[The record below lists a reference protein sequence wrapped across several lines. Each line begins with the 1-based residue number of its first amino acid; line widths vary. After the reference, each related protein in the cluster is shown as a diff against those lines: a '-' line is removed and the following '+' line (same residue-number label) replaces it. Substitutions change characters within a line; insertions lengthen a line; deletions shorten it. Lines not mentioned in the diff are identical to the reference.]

1 MTIVLGFSGKKQ
13 SGKDTLLGNI
23 SPMLN
28 GTVKKYS
35 FADGLKIFLVEVM
48 GLRAEQVWGTDEQK
62 SSKTLYL
69 WENLPEFIR
78 WENGGRWVEY
88 CGTLEQQL
96 PLFENSIA
104 STNNF
109 SPEKI
114 YWGLKSKNNDSCY
127 PIKLRSGHMTGRELM
142 QVLGTDMCRRMFSQ
156 FIWVHA
162 TFRAI
167 ERDNVDFAVIPD
179 LRFPSELHGVKSC
192 GGLVVRLMRNISEGD
207 EHPSETSLD
216 DYDWS
221 FLKDNVLIVPREFGI
236 EQTKEFVWNW
246 ISNKMEGKQ

>member
-13 SGKDTLLGNI
+13 SGKDTLLTSI

-28 GTVKKYS
+28 GTVKRYS
-35 FADGLKIFLVEVM
+35 FADGLKNFLVDIM
-48 GLRAEQVWGTDEQK
+48 GLRHEQVWGTDEQK
-62 SSKTLYL
+62 NSKTSYL

-88 CGTLEQQL
+88 CGTLDQQL

-114 YWGLKSKNNDSCY
+114 YWGLKSKNNEACS
-127 PIKLRSGHMTGRELM
+127 PTKLRSGHMTGRELM
-142 QVLGTDMCRRMFSQ
+142 QVFGTDMCRRMFSQ

-167 ERDNVDFAVIPD
+167 EKDNADFAIIPD
-179 LRFPSELHGVKSC
+179 LRFPSELQGVKSC
-192 GGLVVRLMRNISEGD
+192 GGTVIRLTRDVSQGD
-207 EHPSETSLD
+207 EHPSETALD

-221 FLKDNVLIVPREFGI
+221 SLENNVLLVPGDFDI
-236 EQTKEFVWNW
+236 EQTKEFVWKW
-246 ISNKMEGKQ
+246 LSVRLESR

>member
-13 SGKDTLLGNI
+13 SGKDTLLNNI
-23 SPMLN
+23 SSMLQ

-35 FADGLKIFLVEVM
+35 FADGLKNFLVDVM
-48 GLRAEQVWGTDEQK
+48 GLRPEQVWGTDEQK
-62 SSKTLYL
+62 NSKTQYL

-88 CGTLEQQL
+88 CGSLEQQL

-104 STNNF
+104 STNRF

-114 YWGLKSKNNDSCY
+114 YWGLKSKGNDACS
-127 PIKLRSGHMTGRELM
+127 PIKLRSGHMSGRELM
-142 QVLGTDMCRRMFSQ
+142 QVFGTDMCRRMFSQ
-156 FIWVHA
+156 FIWVHS

-167 ERDNVDFAVIPD
+167 QKDNADFAIIPD
-179 LRFPSELHGVKSC
+179 LRFPSELQGVESC
-192 GGLVVRLMRNISEGD
+192 GGLVVRLKRDVSQGD

-216 DYDWS
+216 NYDWS
-221 FLKDNVLIVPREFGI
+221 RLDGNILLVPSELNI
-236 EQTKEFVWNW
+236 EETKEFVWNW
-246 ISNKMEGKQ
+246 LSGKLEKK